1 MKKQFFIAL
10 LGLSLVAC
18 NSDEFLPQATD
29 DVEVLPME
37 NLRTET
43 EAIEIATKGLNEF
56 YPVKSRSAR
65 DLSGM
70 NVVMLQ
76 SPVSRSSE
84 DSNPLYVV
92 NFGNE
97 SGYAIVSAAKDRE
110 PLLAVT
116 ESGSITSLDEIDNP
130 GLRLFVDG
138 AMKLQ
143 KDTTALVPIPGGDGG
158 ELVDIFRNDTVFH
171 INTEVEPRITVKWG
185 QRNPEGMLCPN
196 GICGCVAT
204 AGAQALSYF
213 EYPETLNL
221 TFPER
226 KSDIISLDWENMK
239 RMVTPSYYLG
249 KYELQLA
256 SLCREIG
263 HKIDANYKIAEN
275 STNNSTSASLYKL
288 FEYFK
293 ESLPTNKYI
302 VSDFIASNP
311 DTKTVLGNGIIVMG
325 GEGVKFNPITNE
337 YVPAAHVWAI
347 DGYIY
352 KQYTVYVYT
361 HKPNSPIET
370 LERQFNK
377 SELYSRVNWGWSGSH
392 NGYFN
397 NNPFIIKDENN
408 YNISLKFDQKFY
420 YFTIKT
426 K

>member
-1 MKKQFFIAL
+1 MGKKFFIAL

-18 NSDEFLPQATD
+18 NSDEILPQAND

-56 YPVKSRSAR
+56 YPVKSRAER
-65 DLSGM
+65 DLSQL

-138 AMKLQ
+138 AMKIQ

-158 ELVDIFRNDTVFH
+158 DGGELVDIFRNDTIFQA
-171 INTEVEPRITVKWG
+171 NTKVEPRITVKWG
-185 QRNPEGMLCPN
+185 QRYPEGMLCPN

-213 EYPETLNL
+213 EYPETLDL

-226 KSDIISLDWENMK
+226 KSDVISLDWKNMK

-249 KYELQLA
+249 EYELQLA

-263 HKIDANYKIAEN
+263 YKIGADYTTYN
-275 STNNSTSASLYKL
+275 YSTSAKL
-288 FEYFK
+288 SDLRRYFK
-293 ESLPTNKYI
+293 GLLPSNRFI
-302 VSDFIASNP
+302 VSDMVSSRP
-311 DTKTVLGNGIIVMG
+311 KTNADLDNGIMIIRANQSGKEIGHAWV
-325 GEGVKFNPITNE
+325 
-337 YVPAAHVWAI
+337 I

-352 KQYTVYVYT
+352 KKYTVYVYY
-361 HKPNSPIET
+361 HKINTANET
-370 LERQFNK
+370 LERKFDK
-377 SELYSRVNWGWSGSH
+377 EELYSSMNWGWNGKD
-392 NGYFN
+392 NGYFKIHAASISKMDDN
-397 NNPFIIKDENN
+397 TVTYYFNEN
-408 YNISLKFDQKFY
+408 FY

>member
-1 MKKQFFIAL
+1 MKKQFFITL

-18 NSDEFLPQATD
+18 NSDEFLPQAND

-56 YPVKSRSAR
+56 YPVKSRSAH

-76 SPVSRSSE
+76 SPASRSNK

-143 KDTTALVPIPGGDGG
+143 KDTTARVPNPGGDGG
-158 ELVDIFRNDTVFH
+158 EKVSIFWNDTVFH
-171 INTEVEPRITVKWG
+171 AQNNIEPRITVKWG
-185 QRNPEGMLCPN
+185 QRYPEGELCPN
-196 GICGCVAT
+196 GLSGCTLT
-204 AGAQALSYF
+204 AAAQTLSYF
-213 EYPETLNL
+213 KYPENLNI

-226 KSDIISLDWENMK
+226 EVNATPLDWDNMKKINSTNYPFRIKSDYDIQLSL
-239 RMVTPSYYLG
+239 
-249 KYELQLA
+249 
-256 SLCREIG
+256 LCRELG
-263 HKIDANYKIAEN
+263 HKIHAIYSEN
-275 STNNSTSASLYKL
+275 STGAYLYKL
-288 FEYFK
+288 RDYLRII
-293 ESLPTNKYI
+293 LPTNKFSFSEWIESYPET
-302 VSDFIASNP
+302 N
-311 DTKTVLGNGIIVMG
+311 KVLGNGILLMQGYRLALKNSKDPNSGYERKGHAWV
-325 GEGVKFNPITNE
+325 
-337 YVPAAHVWAI
+337 I
-347 DGYIY
+347 DGYNY
-352 KQYTVYVYT
+352 KYYTVYVYCQELDT
-361 HKPNSPIET
+361 SKIE
-370 LERQFNK
+370 LERQFDK
-377 SELYSRVNWGWSGSH
+377 VELYSHVNWGWNGID
-392 NGYFN
+392 NGYFTN
-397 NNPFIIKDENN
+397 ETFKTSNGEYDRDFA
-408 YNISLKFDQKFY
+408 
-420 YFTIKT
+420 YFVLKT

>member
-1 MKKQFFIAL
+1 MKKQFFITL

-18 NSDEFLPQATD
+18 NSDEFLPQAND

-43 EAIEIATKGLNEF
+43 EAIEIAAKGLNEF

-76 SPVSRSSE
+76 SPASRSNE

-143 KDTTALVPIPGGDGG
+143 KDTTALVRPGGDGG
-158 ELVDIFRNDTVFH
+158 ELVDIFRNDTIFQA
-171 INTEVEPRITVKWG
+171 NTKVEPRITVKWG
-185 QRNPEGMLCPN
+185 QKYPEGELCPN

-204 AGAQALSYF
+204 AGAQTLSYF
-213 EYPETLNL
+213 KYPETLAL
-221 TFPER
+221 SFPER
-226 KSDIISLDWENMK
+226 KSNQISLDWDNMN
-239 RMVTPSYYLG
+239 RIISTPWNIRPKSEYDI
-249 KYELQLA
+249 QLS
-256 SLCREIG
+256 SLCREFG
-263 HKIDANYKIAEN
+263 HKINADYTN
-275 STNNSTSASLYKL
+275 SKGTTARLPDLRIYLKNL
-288 FEYFK
+288 
-293 ESLPTNKYI
+293 LPTNKYI
-302 VSDFIASNP
+302 VSDMVSSNP
-311 DTKTVLGNGIIVMG
+311 KTNIVLGNGIILIRATAS
-325 GEGVKFNPITNE
+325 EFSEDI
-337 YVPAAHVWAI
+337 HVGHAWVI
-347 DGYIY
+347 DGFIY
-352 KQYTVYVYT
+352 KKYTVYVYT
-361 HKPNSPIET
+361 HKINSPIET
-370 LERQFNK
+370 LERQFDK
-377 SELYSRVNWGWSGSH
+377 EDLYSHANWGWNGSD
-392 NGYFN
+392 NGYFYN
-397 NNPFIIKDENN
+397 NIFRVTN
-408 YNISLKFDQKFY
+408 YKFDREFN

>member
-1 MKKQFFIAL
+1 MKKQFFITL

-18 NSDEFLPQATD
+18 NSDEFLPQAND

-76 SPVSRSSE
+76 SPASRSNE

-143 KDTTALVPIPGGDGG
+143 KDTTARVPTPGGDGG
-158 ELVDIFRNDTVFH
+158 ELVDIFRNDTIFQS
-171 INTEVEPRITVKWG
+171 NTKVEPRITVKWG
-185 QRNPEGMLCPN
+185 QRYPEGMLCPN

-226 KSDIISLDWENMK
+226 KSDMISLDWENLK
-239 RMVTPSYYLG
+239 RLETPSFYLG
-249 KYELQLA
+249 EYEIQLA
-256 SLCREIG
+256 SLCRELGYRIN
-263 HKIDANYKIAEN
+263 ANYSN
-275 STNNSTSASLYKL
+275 SNVTTANIFKL
-288 FEYFK
+288 RNYFN
-293 ESLPTNKYI
+293 ELLPSNKFI
-302 VSDFIASNP
+302 VSGIISSKP
-311 DTKTVLGNGIIVMG
+311 KTNADLGNGIMVIQANQS
-325 GEGVKFNPITNE
+325 GEAIGHAWV
-337 YVPAAHVWAI
+337 I

-352 KQYTVYVYT
+352 KKYTVYVYY
-361 HKPNSPIET
+361 HKIDSANET
-370 LERQFNK
+370 LERKFDK
-377 SELYSRVNWGWSGSH
+377 EELYSSMNWGWNGKD
-392 NGYFN
+392 NGYFKIHAASISKMDDN
-397 NNPFIIKDENN
+397 TVTYYFNEN
-408 YNISLKFDQKFY
+408 FY